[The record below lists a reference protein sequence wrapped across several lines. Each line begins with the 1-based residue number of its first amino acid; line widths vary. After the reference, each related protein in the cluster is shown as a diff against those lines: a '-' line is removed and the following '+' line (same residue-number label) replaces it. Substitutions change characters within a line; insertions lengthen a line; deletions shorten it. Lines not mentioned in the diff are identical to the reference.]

1 MISNAFFIEK
11 KMETSLHPLFQQ
23 PSNRVSVFVDG
34 ENAYYAQR
42 SLGWFFDPRKLLE
55 YFTQGAKIGD
65 AFWYASQKMPPDPR
79 EQRFYGYLNHAGYTV
94 RVKNIKYFRDEI
106 SGELTRK
113 ANLDLEMAIDLFTTI
128 AQYDTAV
135 LVTGDGDFERAVELL
150 RSYGKRVIVASTQD
164 TVARELRNA
173 AGRHFFDLA
182 EIRSN
187 IERFTNGTDAYQR
200 DEPLH
205 QAIP

>member
-1 MISNAFFIEK
+1 MDTN
-11 KMETSLHPLFQQ
+11 THPLFQHS
-23 PSNRVSVFVDG
+23 SNRTSVFVDG

-42 SLGWFFDPRKLLE
+42 SLGWFFDPRKLLD
-55 YFTQGAKIGD
+55 YFTQGAIIGD

-79 EQRFYGYLNHAGYTV
+79 EQRFYGYLNHAGFTV
-94 RVKNIKYFRDEI
+94 RVKSIKYFRDEV

-150 RSYGKRVIVASTQD
+150 RSYGKRVIIASTQD
-164 TVARELRNA
+164 TVAREIRNA
-173 AGRHFFDLA
+173 AGKHFFDLA
-182 EIRSN
+182 EIRQN
-187 IERFTNGTDAYQR
+187 IERFTNGIEGFQR
-200 DEPLH
+200 DEN
-205 QAIP
+205 IPGM

>member
-1 MISNAFFIEK
+1 MDTTNHPFF
-11 KMETSLHPLFQQ
+11 QA
-23 PSNRVSVFVDG
+23 PSNRTSVFVDG

-42 SLGWFFDPRKLLE
+42 SLGWFFDPRKLLD
-55 YFTQGAKIGD
+55 YFTQGAIIGD

-79 EQRFYGYLNHAGYTV
+79 EQRFYGYLNHAGFTV
-94 RVKNIKYFRDEI
+94 RVKSIKYFRDEV

-150 RSYGKRVIVASTQD
+150 RSYGKRVIIASTQD
-164 TVARELRNA
+164 TVAREIRNA
-173 AGRHFFDLA
+173 AGKHFFDLA
-182 EIRSN
+182 EIRQN
-187 IERFTNGTDAYQR
+187 IERFTNGIEGFQR
-200 DEPLH
+200 DEH
-205 QAIP
+205 IPGM

>member
-1 MISNAFFIEK
+1 MAIQNLITNNGHEKNRIS
-11 KMETSLHPLFQQ
+11 L
-23 PSNRVSVFVDG
+23 FVDG

-42 SLGWFFDPRKLLE
+42 SLGWFFDPKKLLD
-55 YFTQGAKIGD
+55 YFTQGAAIGD

-79 EQRFYGYLNHAGYTV
+79 ETSFYGYLNHSGFTV
-94 RVKNIKYFRDEI
+94 RVKTIKAFRDEA

-113 ANLDLEMAIDLFTTI
+113 ANLDLELAIDLFTTI
-128 AQYDTAV
+128 GQYDTAV

-173 AGRHFFDLA
+173 VGKHFIDLA
-182 EIRSN
+182 TIRTH
-187 IERFTNGTDAYQR
+187 IERFTMHAAEHSATEHSAIAVH
-200 DEPLH
+200 DEAL
-205 QAIP
+205 AM

>member
-1 MISNAFFIEK
+1 MQIQNPLITNGHEKSRISI
-11 KMETSLHPLFQQ
+11 
-23 PSNRVSVFVDG
+23 FVDG

-42 SLGWFFDPRKLLE
+42 SLGWFFDPKKLLDF
-55 YFTQGAKIGD
+55 FTHGCAIGD

-79 EQRFYGYLNHAGYTV
+79 ETSFYGYLNHAGYTV
-94 RVKNIKYFRDEI
+94 RVKTIKAFRDEA

-113 ANLDLEMAIDLFTTI
+113 ANLDLELAIDLFTTI

-173 AGRHFFDLA
+173 VGKHFFDLA
-182 EIRSN
+182 TIRTH
-187 IERFTNGTDAYQR
+187 IERFTMHAAEATA
-200 DEPLH
+200 DEALVM
-205 QAIP
+205 

>member
-1 MISNAFFIEK
+1 
-11 KMETSLHPLFQQ
+11 METSLHPLFGQ
-23 PSNRVSVFVDG
+23 PSNRTSVFVDG

-42 SLGWFFDPRKLLE
+42 SLGWFFDPRKLME
-55 YFTQGAKIGD
+55 YFTQGAKVGD

-187 IERFTNGTDAYQR
+187 IERFTNGADAYQR
-200 DEPLH
+200 DEPIP
-205 QAIP
+205 AIS

>member
-1 MISNAFFIEK
+1 LKISQLIRIMDKN
-11 KMETSLHPLFQQ
+11 THPLFSV
-23 PSNRVSVFVDG
+23 PSNRTSVFVDG

-42 SLGWFFDPRKLLE
+42 SLGWFFDPRKLLDH
-55 YFTQGAKIGD
+55 FTQGAIIGD

-94 RVKNIKYFRDEI
+94 RVKSIKYFRDEV

-150 RSYGKRVIVASTQD
+150 RSYGKRVIIASTQE

-173 AGRHFFDLA
+173 AGKHFFDLA
-182 EIRSN
+182 EMRPN
-187 IERFTNGTDAYQR
+187 IERFTGGIEGFQR
-200 DEPLH
+200 EENIQPGL
-205 QAIP
+205 

>member
-1 MISNAFFIEK
+1 MEK
-11 KMETSLHPLFQQ
+11 MPTM
-23 PSNRVSVFVDG
+23 PSV
-34 ENAYYAQR
+34 R
-42 SLGWFFDPRKLLE
+42 SAGFSIPGNCWIILLK
-55 YFTQGAKIGD
+55 GATIGD

-79 EQRFYGYLNHAGYTV
+79 EQRFYGYLNHAGFTV
-94 RVKNIKYFRDEI
+94 RVKSIKYFRDEV

-164 TVARELRNA
+164 TVSRELRNA
-173 AGRHFFDLA
+173 TGKHFFDLA
-182 EIRSN
+182 EIRQH
-187 IERFTNGTDAYQR
+187 IERFTNGIEGYQR
-200 DEPLH
+200 EEHITPG
-205 QAIP
+205 I

>member
-1 MISNAFFIEK
+1 MK
-11 KMETSLHPLFQQ
+11 GLDTPLHPLFQ
-23 PSNRVSVFVDG
+23 PSSNRVSVFVDG

-55 YFTQGAKIGD
+55 YFSQGAAIGD

-94 RVKNIKYFRDEI
+94 RVKTIKYFRDEI

-150 RSYGKRVIVASTQD
+150 RSYGKRVIVASTQE

-173 AGRHFFDLA
+173 AGKHFFDLA
-182 EIRSN
+182 EIRSS
-187 IERFTNGTDAYQR
+187 IERFTGGPENFQR
-200 DEPLH
+200 DEPMP
-205 QAIP
+205 QTAV

>member
-1 MISNAFFIEK
+1 
-11 KMETSLHPLFQQ
+11 METLNPLAGK
-23 PSNRVSVFVDG
+23 PLNRTSVFVDG

-42 SLGWFFDPRKLLE
+42 ALGWFFDPRKLLDH
-55 YFTQGAKIGD
+55 FTQGTTVGD

-94 RVKNIKYFRDEI
+94 RVKNIKYFRDEV

-150 RSYGKRVIVASTQD
+150 RSYGKRVIIASTQD

-173 AGRHFFDLA
+173 AGKHFFDLA
-182 EIRSN
+182 EIRQHV
-187 IERFTNGTDAYQR
+187 ERFTSGVEGFHREEQFAGQ
-200 DEPLH
+200 PGM
-205 QAIP
+205 

>member
-1 MISNAFFIEK
+1 MNGISTP
-11 KMETSLHPLFQQ
+11 MLSSPLG
-23 PSNRVSVFVDG
+23 NRTSVFVDG

-55 YFTQGAKIGD
+55 FFTKDSTIGD

-79 EQRFYGYLNHAGYTV
+79 EQRFYGYLNHAGFTV
-94 RVKNIKYFRDEI
+94 RMKSIKYFRDEA

-128 AQYDTAV
+128 AQFDTAV

-164 TVARELRNA
+164 TIARELRNA
-173 AGRHFFDLA
+173 VGKHFFDLA
-182 EIRSN
+182 GIRQH
-187 IERFTNGTDAYQR
+187 IERFTVAGEGVLPMPK
-200 DEPLH
+200 DEPM
-205 QAIP
+205 AA

>member
-1 MISNAFFIEK
+1 MK
-11 KMETSLHPLFQQ
+11 GLDTSLHPLFAHS
-23 PSNRVSVFVDG
+23 SNRVSVFVDG

-55 YFTQGAKIGD
+55 YFSQGAAIGD

-94 RVKNIKYFRDEI
+94 RVKTIKYFRDEI

-150 RSYGKRVIVASTQD
+150 RSYGKRVIVASTQE

-173 AGRHFFDLA
+173 AGKHFFDLA
-182 EIRSN
+182 EIRSS
-187 IERFTNGTDAYQR
+187 IERFTTGAENFQQR
-200 DEPLH
+200 EE
-205 QAIP
+205 AIPQPAI

>member
-1 MISNAFFIEK
+1 MEVQNPFTNGHERNRIS
-11 KMETSLHPLFQQ
+11 L
-23 PSNRVSVFVDG
+23 FVDG

-42 SLGWFFDPRKLLE
+42 SLGWFFDPRKLLD
-55 YFTQGAKIGD
+55 YFTQGSTIGD
-65 AFWYASQKMPPDPR
+65 AFWYASQKMPPDAR

-94 RVKNIKYFRDEI
+94 RVKSIKYFRDEA

-113 ANLDLEMAIDLFTTI
+113 ANLDLELAIDLFTTSS
-128 AQYDTAV
+128 QYDTAV

-173 AGRHFFDLA
+173 VGKHFLDLA
-182 EIRSN
+182 TLRQH
-187 IERFTNGTDAYQR
+187 IERFVAPTAANAQVDPVALR
-200 DEPLH
+200 EEAEELV
-205 QAIP
+205 

>member
-1 MISNAFFIEK
+1 MDKSI
-11 KMETSLHPLFQQ
+11 HPLFQH
-23 PSNRVSVFVDG
+23 PTNRISVFVDG

-42 SLGWFFDPRKLLE
+42 SLGWFFDPKKLLD
-55 YFTQGAKIGD
+55 YFTQGATIGD

-79 EQRFYGYLNHAGYTV
+79 EQRFYGYLNHAGFTV
-94 RVKNIKYFRDEI
+94 RVKSIKYFRDEV

-164 TVARELRNA
+164 TVSRELRNA
-173 AGRHFFDLA
+173 TGKHFFDLA
-182 EIRSN
+182 EIRQH
-187 IERFTNGTDAYQR
+187 IERFTGGIEGGFQR
-200 DEPLH
+200 EEYIG
-205 QAIP
+205 QTEM

>member
-1 MISNAFFIEK
+1 MHPQNPLLNGHETNRIS
-11 KMETSLHPLFQQ
+11 L
-23 PSNRVSVFVDG
+23 FVDG

-42 SLGWFFDPRKLLE
+42 SLGWFFDPRKLLDF
-55 YFTQGAKIGD
+55 FTEGCVIGD

-79 EQRFYGYLNHAGYTV
+79 ETSFYGYLNHAGYTV
-94 RVKNIKYFRDEI
+94 RVKTIKSFRDEA

-113 ANLDLEMAIDLFTTI
+113 ANLDLELAIDLFTTI

-150 RSYGKRVIVASTQD
+150 RSYGKRVVVASTQE

-173 AGRHFFDLA
+173 VGKHFFDLA
-182 EIRSN
+182 TIRTH
-187 IERFTNGTDAYQR
+187 IERFTGQPTENHIREESLVLA
-200 DEPLH
+200 
-205 QAIP
+205 

>member
-1 MISNAFFIEK
+1 MEIQNPFSNGHERNRIS
-11 KMETSLHPLFQQ
+11 L
-23 PSNRVSVFVDG
+23 FVDG

-42 SLGWFFDPRKLLE
+42 SLGWFFDPRKLLDF
-55 YFTQGAKIGD
+55 FTAGSTIGD
-65 AFWYASQKMPPDPR
+65 AFWYASQKMPPDAR

-94 RVKNIKYFRDEI
+94 RVKSIKYFRDEA

-113 ANLDLEMAIDLFTTI
+113 ANLDLELAIDLFTTSS
-128 AQYDTAV
+128 QYDTAV

-173 AGRHFFDLA
+173 VGKHFIDLA
-182 EIRSN
+182 TVRQH
-187 IERFTNGTDAYQR
+187 IERFVAPTAVSS
-200 DEPLH
+200 PLDTP
-205 QAIP
+205 ALREEAAELV

>member
-1 MISNAFFIEK
+1 
-11 KMETSLHPLFQQ
+11 MEVNNHPLFAAT
-23 PSNRVSVFVDG
+23 PANRISVFVDG

-55 YFTQGAKIGD
+55 HFTAGSTIGD

-94 RVKNIKYFRDEI
+94 RMKSIKYFRDEA

-113 ANLDLEMAIDLFTTI
+113 ANLDLELAIDLFTTI

-164 TVARELRNA
+164 TIARELRNA
-173 AGRHFFDLA
+173 VGKHFIDLA
-182 EIRSN
+182 TIRPH
-187 IERFTNGTDAYQR
+187 IERFVAGSTPESITKE
-200 DEPLH
+200 EPVP
-205 QAIP
+205 AMAE

>member
-1 MISNAFFIEK
+1 MDIQN
-11 KMETSLHPLFQQ
+11 HPLFGSQ
-23 PSNRVSVFVDG
+23 PNTRISLFVDG

-42 SLGWFFDPRKLLE
+42 SLGWFFDPRKLLDF
-55 YFTQGAKIGD
+55 FTTGCTIGD

-94 RVKNIKYFRDEI
+94 RMKSIKYFRDEA

-113 ANLDLEMAIDLFTTI
+113 ANLDLELAIDLFTTI

-164 TVARELRNA
+164 TIARELRNA
-173 AGRHFFDLA
+173 VGKHFFDLA
-182 EIRSN
+182 TIRQH
-187 IERFTNGTDAYQR
+187 IERFVGGQQQAEPVTVAAQRTDVVEEAVV
-200 DEPLH
+200 
-205 QAIP
+205 A

>member
-1 MISNAFFIEK
+1 MQTQN
-11 KMETSLHPLFQQ
+11 PLFGNHET
-23 PSNRVSVFVDG
+23 NRISLFVDG

-42 SLGWFFDPRKLLE
+42 SLGWFFDPRKLLD
-55 YFTQGAKIGD
+55 YFTHGCAIGD

-79 EQRFYGYLNHAGYTV
+79 ETSFYGYLNHSGYTV
-94 RVKNIKYFRDEI
+94 RVKTIKSFRDEA

-113 ANLDLEMAIDLFTTI
+113 ANLDLELAIDLFTTI

-173 AGRHFFDLA
+173 VGKHFIDLA
-182 EIRSN
+182 TVRPH
-187 IERFTNGTDAYQR
+187 IERFTSQPIETNHEESVREETLIMA
-200 DEPLH
+200 
-205 QAIP
+205 